1 MSDVA
6 EFLVRAVLIGIGATV
21 VLDLWSLFATRA
33 FNTSAPNWTLVGRWI
48 GHFPQG
54 QFVQPHISKARSV
67 RGETALGWTAHFAI
81 GIFYAAVLI
90 AIFGLDWARHPTP
103 LPAFVVG
110 LAAMTAPLFV
120 MQPGMG
126 LGIAAS
132 RTQNPTRRRLNTLAS
147 HTAFSAGLYVCA
159 LLTAKFF

>member
-54 QFVQPHISKARSV
+54 QFVQPHISEARSV
-67 RGETALGWTAHFAI
+67 RGENHAQRPGSDAAH
-81 GIFYAAVLI
+81 GN
-90 AIFGLDWARHPTP
+90 G
-103 LPAFVVG
+103 PASKG
-110 LAAMTAPLFV
+110 
-120 MQPGMG
+120 
-126 LGIAAS
+126 
-132 RTQNPTRRRLNTLAS
+132 N
-147 HTAFSAGLYVCA
+147 
-159 LLTAKFF
+159 